1 MVVVVAFA
9 PEKSSHILGEEGM
22 MVKNEKR
29 KEKNLAESNLSER
42 EVDSIAVKQE
52 EIAIAAR

>member
-1 MVVVVAFA
+1 MKKKKKGKGVQDQLE
-9 PEKSSHILGEEGM
+9 PKKG
-22 MVKNEKR
+22 
-29 KEKNLAESNLSER
+29 KEKNQAESNLSER